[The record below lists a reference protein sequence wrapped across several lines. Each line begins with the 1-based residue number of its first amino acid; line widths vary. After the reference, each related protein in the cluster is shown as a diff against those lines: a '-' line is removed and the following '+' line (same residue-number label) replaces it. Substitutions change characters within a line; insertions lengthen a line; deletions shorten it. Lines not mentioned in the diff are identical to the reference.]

1 MPPLRPRRP
10 SPAMVVALLAL
21 FIALGG
27 ASYAAIK
34 IPDNSV
40 GAAQLKT
47 NAVVSTKLN
56 SGAVTAKAI
65 RKASTMRRTGQT
77 PQTQLFLLP
86 RNIRHPLS
94 WLSLSL
100 TSRADITAMPSG
112 L

>member
-1 MPPLRPRRP
+1 MSPLRPRRP

-47 NAVVSTKLN
+47 NAVVLLN
-56 SGAVTAKAI
+56 
-65 RKASTMRRTGQT
+65 
-77 PQTQLFLLP
+77 
-86 RNIRHPLS
+86 
-94 WLSLSL
+94 
-100 TSRADITAMPSG
+100 
-112 L
+112 